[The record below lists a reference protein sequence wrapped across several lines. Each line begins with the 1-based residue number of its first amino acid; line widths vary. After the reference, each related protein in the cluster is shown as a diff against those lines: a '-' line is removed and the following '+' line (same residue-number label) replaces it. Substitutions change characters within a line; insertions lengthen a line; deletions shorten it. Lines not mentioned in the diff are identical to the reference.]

1 MNRSQQILLDRL
13 LTFQIDQ
20 PGTKLTFAR
29 RLARENGWSLAYA
42 ERVIVEY
49 KMFLFLA
56 AISFLR
62 KMLQFLGP
70 RRYWLRSDLVRSCGL
85 QLAPERIL

>member
-20 PGTKLTFAR
+20 PGTKLTFGR

-49 KMFLFLA
+49 KKFLFLA
-56 AISFLR
+56 ATSFL
-62 KMLQFLGP
+62 
-70 RRYWLRSDLVRSCGL
+70 
-85 QLAPERIL
+85 